1 MSKQVKEATIPS
13 PFIGFWSSNNM
24 RFEFRADGHYYIY
37 SKALSYELTD
47 NGTRL
52 IYHHKIPYVR
62 TSGDP
67 TQLYGTWLMDDGSQ
81 EEWYLREDNSYVIHI
96 PEDSIDYIGGF
107 SFDETTITIHELRAF
122 ISSIDANTIRFS
134 NIFADTYDITYTLTE
149 PELTLHF
156 PQEDV
161 VYTRESEL

>member
-1 MSKQVKEATIPS
+1 MPNKVKKATIPS
-13 PFIGFWSSNNM
+13 PFIGFWMSNNS
-24 RFEFRADGHYYIY
+24 RFEFREDGHYYIY
-37 SKALSYELTD
+37 SKALSYEFID

-52 IYHHKIPYVR
+52 IHHNVPYIR

-67 TQLYGTWLMDDGSQ
+67 RQLYGTWLMDDGSQ

-96 PEDSIDYIGGF
+96 PEDPIDYIGGF
-107 SFDETTITIHELRAF
+107 SFDETTITTHELRAF

-134 NIFADTYDITYTLTE
+134 NIFADAYDLTYTLTE

-156 PQEDV
+156 PQGDV
-161 VYTRESEL
+161 VYTRESVL